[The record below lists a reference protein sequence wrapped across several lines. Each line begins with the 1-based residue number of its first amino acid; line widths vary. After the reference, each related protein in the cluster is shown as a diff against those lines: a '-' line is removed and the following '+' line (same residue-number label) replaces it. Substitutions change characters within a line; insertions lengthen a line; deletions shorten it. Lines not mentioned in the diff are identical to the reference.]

1 MAEQKESQLF
11 RKVSLERL
19 SSPDQ
24 LDMLTKVTTPTGWI
38 ALMVLGVIL
47 TMAII
52 WGFYGNIPIKV
63 NGQGILLSEGGVS
76 NVVSLGNGQVTEVVV
91 KVNDIVRSGQVVAR
105 IAQPALLTE
114 LSNAKNELEDVRVQ
128 SRQLTDFSNK
138 DTTYQSETMVSQIK
152 TINTSISTLGKRAD
166 FLRGQIA
173 KQQQLLEKG
182 LIMPAKVE
190 ASKQELASTLEQID
204 TQNIKIDELKGQNHS
219 QKNKAA
225 STKAEYEFKINGLE
239 RNIASME
246 SRLTYDSRVVSK
258 VSGKVIEIKV
268 SVGSVVNAGVPLMSI
283 EQQDKKLEA
292 VLYVSAAEGK
302 KIKPGMEIDI
312 VPSSVKKE
320 EYGNA
325 LALVSFVSDYP
336 ATVQGMMQQLG
347 NEVLANSLSNGS
359 SPYEIHAELIPD
371 NNTVSGYKWSS
382 GKGPPLAIQTGT
394 LCAGEVVVEQK
405 RPILYVIPYVKKK
418 LGL

>member
-1 MAEQKESQLF
+1 MSEQKESQLF

-38 ALMVLGVIL
+38 ALLVLGAIL
-47 TMAII
+47 VMAII

-76 NVVSLGNGQVTEVVV
+76 NVVSLGNGQVTEIVV
-91 KVNDIVRSGQVVAR
+91 KENDTVRSGQVVAR
-105 IAQPALLTE
+105 IAQPTLLNE
-114 LSNAKNELEDVRVQ
+114 LRNAKNELEDVKTQ

-138 DTTYQSETMVSQIK
+138 DTKSQSETMASQIK
-152 TINTSISTLGKRAD
+152 TIKASISNLGKRAD
-166 FLRGQIA
+166 FIRGQVA

-182 LIMPAKVE
+182 LVMPAKVE
-190 ASKQELASTLEQID
+190 ASKQELASVLEQIS
-204 TQNIKIDELKGQNHS
+204 TQQIKIDELQGQGNTLR
-219 QKNKAA
+219 NKSA

-268 SVGSVVNAGVPLMSI
+268 SVGSVVNAGTPIISI
-283 EQQDKKLEA
+283 EQQDKRLEA
-292 VLYVSAAEGK
+292 VLYISAAEGK

-312 VPSSVKKE
+312 VPASVKKE
-320 EYGNA
+320 EFGNV
-325 LALVSFVSDYP
+325 LALVSAVSDYP
-336 ATVQGMMQQLG
+336 ATVQGMTQQLG
-347 NEVLANSLSNGS
+347 NEALANTLANGS

-405 RPILYVIPYVKKK
+405 RPMLYVIPYVKKK

>member
-1 MAEQKESQLF
+1 MSEQKESQLF

-24 LDMLTKVTTPTGWI
+24 LDMLTKVTTPSGWI
-38 ALMVLGVIL
+38 ALTVLGAIL
-47 TMAII
+47 GMAII

-76 NVVSLGNGQVTEVVV
+76 NVVSLGNGQVTEIVV
-91 KVNDIVRSGQVVAR
+91 KENDTVRSGQVVAR
-105 IAQPALLTE
+105 IAQPTLLNE
-114 LSNAKNELEDVRVQ
+114 LRNAKNELEDVKTQ

-138 DTTYQSETMVSQIK
+138 DTKSQSETMASQIK
-152 TINTSISTLGKRAD
+152 TIKASISNLGKRAE
-166 FLRGQIA
+166 FIRGQIT

-182 LIMPAKVE
+182 LVMPAKVE
-190 ASKQELASTLEQID
+190 ASKQELASILEQIS
-204 TQNIKIDELKGQNHS
+204 TQQIKIDELQGQGITLR
-219 QKNKAA
+219 NKSA

-246 SRLTYDSRVVSK
+246 NRLTYDSRVVSK

-268 SVGSVVNAGVPLMSI
+268 SVGSVVNTGAPIISI
-283 EQQDKKLEA
+283 EQQDKRLEA

-312 VPSSVKKE
+312 VPASVKKE
-320 EYGNA
+320 EFGNV
-325 LALVSFVSDYP
+325 LALVSAVSDYP
-336 ATVQGMMQQLG
+336 ATVQGMTQQLG
-347 NEVLANSLSNGS
+347 NEGLANSLANGS

-394 LCAGEVVVEQK
+394 LCAGEIVVEQK
-405 RPILYVIPYVKKK
+405 RPMLYVIPYVKKK